1 MLRRSLV
8 ARVRALLTTGDAP
21 TPLRDSEGP
30 MGAWMTDLELISE
43 LVMATPANRVERP
56 NPSALHA
63 IAKWTIDR
71 YRIILEGDEDQGFV
85 ATSPEMPEL
94 LGVAPTAS
102 RAASELRWRLE
113 DRVFAILS
121 ANRLPPEPLQDVE
134 ARQSQQLKWQNTA
147 PGDIA
152 LAA

>member
-1 MLRRSLV
+1 M
-8 ARVRALLTTGDAP
+8 
-21 TPLRDSEGP
+21 
-30 MGAWMTDLELISE
+30 
-43 LVMATPANRVERP
+43 
-56 NPSALHA
+56 
-63 IAKWTIDR
+63 
-71 YRIILEGDEDQGFV
+71 EGDDAEGFV
-85 ATSPEMPEL
+85 AASPELPEV
-94 LGVAPTAS
+94 LGAGPTAT
-102 RAASELRWRLE
+102 RAATELCWRLE